1 MFRAKRLTADDHRR
15 QQVHQPHALPIRQT
29 AATTGEDC
37 RGTRETGR
45 NTPPLPKMQE
55 NLQEKEF
62 PCALHTIMRT
72 QTGGAAV
79 LSCKIGVKMQDGSP
93 RAMPNIS
100 GAHRLPSIKG
110 GEVYN
115 SEGQKKSAV
124 RRNSPPRS
132 HVPLSGTPIRASHA
146 SYRKVRGRGG
156 GFETGSKKRNG
167 QKAEVEK

>member
-1 MFRAKRLTADDHRR
+1 MFRAKRLTADNHRR

-110 GEVYN
+110 G
-115 SEGQKKSAV
+115 GLQF
-124 RRNSPPRS
+124 RRAKEKRRAPQLSSPLPCSPLRHTNPRFS
-132 HVPLSGTPIRASHA
+132 
-146 SYRKVRGRGG
+146 RKLP
-156 GFETGSKKRNG
+156 ES
-167 QKAEVEK
+167 